1 MKVKDFMTE
10 NIIKCDIDD
19 DVDIIA
25 KVMSINDIGLVAI
38 EKNKKI
44 VGVIT
49 DRDLVIGPV
58 AENTTSIS
66 DFISQDIISVE
77 SDSDIEE
84 AFYLMKKYKVKRL
97 LVTKKN
103 KYIGII
109 SISDLL
115 DTDYEDTF
123 FKTLKEIKA

>member
-84 AFYLMKKYKVKRL
+84 AFYLMKK
-97 LVTKKN
+97 
-103 KYIGII
+103 
-109 SISDLL
+109 
-115 DTDYEDTF
+115 
-123 FKTLKEIKA
+123 

>member
-123 FKTLKEIKA
+123 FKKLKEIKA